1 MASTPE
7 SRRTIFRRIA
17 QRSYVEWP
25 AYDSTP
31 LYDRT
36 SLAGL
41 ESDVRT
47 ISETWFSH
55 ESHNSVEKFVCSLP
69 LAYFKFETYDRYA
82 GSTSYEMDTLF
93 RVFMLKELH
102 GWDHETALVEFL
114 ECHPELREQ
123 LGLESVPNQSTLWRS
138 WHERFTGELRET
150 VETAARTALINAQNA
165 GVSVPRDPDRT
176 LPQREDSTGDSDPDE
191 QTVLEQAGTITD
203 HVSRV
208 VFPAFSMDREEGCEI
223 HENAYW
229 DLQTYLGLREN
240 LAANEGARSFIYEST
255 RSRTPLGHAHRDQI
269 RDLSIAEIREMYR
282 QAVKRLLDEVAETEQ
297 FFRAGI
303 VAIDIT
309 EAEPFT
315 GDRTGHEDEI
325 IGTKEKTDEY
335 AYQWA
340 TVQLVGNAVP
350 IVLDARP
357 VRRGESRLE
366 IVEDLLDSAEDLVHV
381 DSVLMDREFD
391 SQHVLEMISQRRL
404 TYVVPKRMHTSER
417 AQAKRLLKSETD
429 RYVNDRKLHL
439 GKNEWHQTTLVYR
452 RNENSEHTDHRQYSV
467 FMCNGNVGLLSEY
480 GYRWEIESGYRSI
493 KRFMA
498 ATTSKNFVLRFF
510 YFAFACLLYSIWRAV
525 DLLVQVESTDEYEHS
540 PIVTADNTLTL
551 LKKETGVG

>member
-1 MASTPE
+1 M
-7 SRRTIFRRIA
+7 
-17 QRSYVEWP
+17 SY
-25 AYDSTP
+25 
-31 LYDRT
+31 
-36 SLAGL
+36 
-41 ESDVRT
+41 
-47 ISETWFSH
+47 
-55 ESHNSVEKFVCSLP
+55 
-69 LAYFKFETYDRYA
+69 
-82 GSTSYEMDTLF
+82 
-93 RVFMLKELH
+93 
-102 GWDHETALVEFL
+102 
-114 ECHPELREQ
+114 
-123 LGLESVPNQSTLWRS
+123 
-138 WHERFTGELRET
+138 ET
-150 VETAARTALINAQNA
+150 VETAAQTALINAQNA

-176 LPQREDSTGDSDPDE
+176 LPQRGDSTGDSDPDE

-208 VFPAFSMDREEGCEI
+208 VFPAFSMDRGEGCEI

-229 DLQTYLGLREN
+229 DLQTYLCLREN

-391 SQHVLEMISQRRL
+391 SQHVLEMISQRGL

-417 AQAKRLLKSETD
+417 AQAKRLLK
-429 RYVNDRKLHL
+429 V
-439 GKNEWHQTTLVYR
+439 
-452 RNENSEHTDHRQYSV
+452 RQ
-467 FMCNGNVGLLSEY
+467 
-480 GYRWEIESGYRSI
+480 ID
-493 KRFMA
+493 
-498 ATTSKNFVLRFF
+498 T
-510 YFAFACLLYSIWRAV
+510 
-525 DLLVQVESTDEYEHS
+525 
-540 PIVTADNTLTL
+540 
-551 LKKETGVG
+551 